1 MELESISSL
10 YIFCILSIIACST
23 VEEVKIDQQNILKEI
38 ELKDSDYL
46 IILAIES
53 AKDQYLTV
61 EYIFSHPSKF
71 DYTFNKYDIDDNKTK
86 LYSNKDAE
94 SNENIFYFDENVQV
108 FPLNQKRMLSS
119 DFSENQTDIIS
130 DKESIYGKNKVYLK
144 LNDQIENIVFSI
156 FPKEQLKGTEKL
168 YIKYKITENKEAK
181 KYTLNNAKIGLTQ
194 DKDMLNITF
203 EGIKYDSIDCTN
215 ITVNYQIK
223 LFDKNSLESM
233 FEENIYL
240 YAFDTQAKALFST
253 NLILKGKVTQDK
265 NYLVIKAPLNEN
277 KEQLLLINV
286 KITNKDLSDEELLQ
300 YEVYNNIIVKEQSK
314 ERVWPDED
322 QKKKDDDEI
331 DAKKNREENRPI
343 LILILGLFIGSVV
356 ITFIG
361 VFIYIQYFAKKDG
374 NIEEDQDY
382 KDVGGIVT
390 AGEDKD
396 KEKQETKEDGPKI
409 NEEEEEIIN

>member
-1 MELESISSL
+1 MNSHIKLFFN
-10 YIFCILSIIACST
+10 IFCILSIIACST

-38 ELKDSDYL
+38 ELKDSDYQ

-53 AKDQYLTV
+53 AKDQYMTV

-71 DYTFNKYDIDDNKTK
+71 DYTFNQYDIDDNKTK

-168 YIKYKITENKEAK
+168 YIKYKITENKEDK

-203 EGIKYDSIDCTN
+203 EGIKYDDSINFTN
-215 ITVNYQIK
+215 IIVNYQIK

-322 QKKKDDDEI
+322 KKKKDDDEI

-409 NEEEEEIIN
+409 NEEEE

>member
-1 MELESISSL
+1 MN
-10 YIFCILSIIACST
+10 
-23 VEEVKIDQQNILKEI
+23 EV
-38 ELKDSDYL
+38 
-46 IILAIES
+46 
-53 AKDQYLTV
+53 
-61 EYIFSHPSKF
+61 
-71 DYTFNKYDIDDNKTK
+71 
-86 LYSNKDAE
+86 
-94 SNENIFYFDENVQV
+94 
-108 FPLNQKRMLSS
+108 
-119 DFSENQTDIIS
+119 
-130 DKESIYGKNKVYLK
+130 ESIYGKNKVVLK

-168 YIKYKITENKEAK
+168 YIKYKITEKKEAK
-181 KYTLNNAKIGLTQ
+181 KYTLNNVKIGLTQ

-203 EGIKYDSIDCTN
+203 EGIKYDDSINFTN
-215 ITVNYQIK
+215 IIVNYQIK

-322 QKKKDDDEI
+322 KKKKDDDEI

-409 NEEEEEIIN
+409 NEEEE

>member
-1 MELESISSL
+1 
-10 YIFCILSIIACST
+10 
-23 VEEVKIDQQNILKEI
+23 
-38 ELKDSDYL
+38 
-46 IILAIES
+46 
-53 AKDQYLTV
+53 
-61 EYIFSHPSKF
+61 
-71 DYTFNKYDIDDNKTK
+71 
-86 LYSNKDAE
+86 
-94 SNENIFYFDENVQV
+94 
-108 FPLNQKRMLSS
+108 
-119 DFSENQTDIIS
+119 
-130 DKESIYGKNKVYLK
+130 
-144 LNDQIENIVFSI
+144 
-156 FPKEQLKGTEKL
+156 
-168 YIKYKITENKEAK
+168 
-181 KYTLNNAKIGLTQ
+181 
-194 DKDMLNITF
+194 MLNLTF

-240 YAFDTQAKALFST
+240 YALDTQAKALFST

-277 KEQLLLINV
+277 KEQLLLINA

-331 DAKKNREENRPI
+331 DAKKNRKENKGI

-409 NEEEEEIIN
+409 NEEEE

>member
-1 MELESISSL
+1 MNSHIKLFFN
-10 YIFCILSIIACST
+10 IFCILSIIACST

-38 ELKDSDYL
+38 ELKDSDYQ

-53 AKDQYLTV
+53 AKDQYMTV

-71 DYTFNKYDIDDNKTK
+71 DYTFNQYDIDDNKTK

-119 DFSENQTDIIS
+119 DFSENQTDIIN
-130 DKESIYGKNKVYLK
+130 DKESIYGKNKVVLK
-144 LNDQIENIVFSI
+144 LNDQIENIVFSL
-156 FPKEQLKGTEKL
+156 FKKEQLKGTEKL
-168 YIKYKITENKEAK
+168 YIKYKISENKEAK
-181 KYTLNNAKIGLTQ
+181 KYTLNSAKIDLTQ
-194 DKDMLNITF
+194 DKDMLNLTF

-240 YAFDTQAKALFST
+240 YALDTQAKALFST
-253 NLILKGKVTQDK
+253 SLILKGKVTQDK

-322 QKKKDDDEI
+322 KKKRMMTKLMQKKIEKKI
-331 DAKKNREENRPI
+331 D
-343 LILILGLFIGSVV
+343 LF
-356 ITFIG
+356 
-361 VFIYIQYFAKKDG
+361 
-374 NIEEDQDY
+374 
-382 KDVGGIVT
+382 
-390 AGEDKD
+390 
-396 KEKQETKEDGPKI
+396 
-409 NEEEEEIIN
+409 

>member
-1 MELESISSL
+1 MNSHIKLFFN
-10 YIFCILSIIACST
+10 IFCILSIIACST

-38 ELKDSDYL
+38 ELKDSDYQ

-53 AKDQYLTV
+53 AKDQYMTV

-108 FPLNQKRMLSS
+108 FPLNLKRMLSS
-119 DFSENQTDIIS
+119 DFSENQTDIIN
-130 DKESIYGKNKVYLK
+130 DKESIYGKNKVVLK
-144 LNDQIENIVFSI
+144 LNDQIENIVFSL
-156 FPKEQLKGTEKL
+156 FKKEQLKGTEKL
-168 YIKYKITENKEAK
+168 YIKYKISENKEAK
-181 KYTLNNAKIGLTQ
+181 KYTLNSAKIDLTQ
-194 DKDMLNITF
+194 DKDMLNLTF

-240 YAFDTQAKALFST
+240 YALDTQAKALFST
-253 NLILKGKVTQDK
+253 SLILKGKVTQDK

-277 KEQLLLINV
+277 KEQLLLINA
-286 KITNKDLSDEELLQ
+286 KITNKDLNDEELLQ

-409 NEEEEEIIN
+409 NEEEE

>member
-1 MELESISSL
+1 MNSHIKLFFN
-10 YIFCILSIIACST
+10 IFCILSIIACST

-38 ELKDSDYL
+38 ELKDSDYQ

-53 AKDQYLTV
+53 AKDQYMTV

-108 FPLNQKRMLSS
+108 FPLNLKRMLSS
-119 DFSENQTDIIS
+119 DFSENQTDIIN
-130 DKESIYGKNKVYLK
+130 DKESIYGKNKVVLK
-144 LNDQIENIVFSI
+144 LNDQIENIVFSL
-156 FPKEQLKGTEKL
+156 FKKEQLKGTEKL
-168 YIKYKITENKEAK
+168 YIKYKISENKEAK

-203 EGIKYDSIDCTN
+203 EGIKYDDSINFTN
-215 ITVNYQIK
+215 IIVNYQIK

-314 ERVWPDED
+314 EMPDED
-322 QKKKDDDEI
+322 KKKKDDDEI

-409 NEEEEEIIN
+409 NEEEE

>member
-1 MELESISSL
+1 MNSHIKLFFN
-10 YIFCILSIIACST
+10 IFCILSIIACST

-38 ELKDSDYL
+38 ELKDSDYQ

-53 AKDQYLTV
+53 AKDQYMTV

-203 EGIKYDSIDCTN
+203 EGIKYDDSINFTN
-215 ITVNYQIK
+215 IIVNYQIK

-322 QKKKDDDEI
+322 KKKKDDDEI

-409 NEEEEEIIN
+409 NEEEE